1 MNLPDRNISGL
12 VTVADFLGT
21 QHEAVAA
28 AINQARIPHQFE
40 FHVYQGS
47 FRLYVP
53 QEYLEEQEKSVSRS
67 NSQSCLI
74 RLTLTNLPLIL
85 TKNQ

>member
-1 MNLPDRNISGL
+1 M
-12 VTVADFLGT
+12 
-21 QHEAVAA
+21 VAA

-53 QEYLEEQEKSVSRS
+53 QEYLEAAREICQSIEQSIMLDTANPNESPANS
-67 NSQSCLI
+67 N
-74 RLTLTNLPLIL
+74 
-85 TKNQ
+85 

>member
-21 QHEAVAA
+21 QHDAVAA
-28 AINQARIPHQFE
+28 AINQARIPPQFE

-53 QEYLEEQEKSVSRS
+53 QEYLEEHREICQSIEQSIMLDRANTNESSANS
-67 NSQSCLI
+67 N
-74 RLTLTNLPLIL
+74 
-85 TKNQ
+85 

>member
-21 QHEAVAA
+21 QHDAVAA
-28 AINQARIPHQFE
+28 AINQARIPPQFE

-53 QEYLEEQEKSVSRS
+53 QEYLEAAREICQSIEQSIMLDRANTNESSANS
-67 NSQSCLI
+67 N
-74 RLTLTNLPLIL
+74 
-85 TKNQ
+85 

>member
-53 QEYLEEQEKSVSRS
+53 QEYLEAAREICQSIEQSIMLDTANANESPANS
-67 NSQSCLI
+67 N
-74 RLTLTNLPLIL
+74 
-85 TKNQ
+85 

>member
-21 QHEAVAA
+21 QHDAVAA
-28 AINQARIPHQFE
+28 AINQARIPPQFE

-47 FRLYVP
+47 FRLYSDR
-53 QEYLEEQEKSVSRS
+53 K
-67 NSQSCLI
+67 
-74 RLTLTNLPLIL
+74 
-85 TKNQ
+85 

>member
-53 QEYLEEQEKSVSRS
+53 QEYLEAAREICQSIEQSIMLDTANPNESPANS
-67 NSQSCLI
+67 N
-74 RLTLTNLPLIL
+74 
-85 TKNQ
+85 

>member
-21 QHEAVAA
+21 QHDAVAA
-28 AINQARIPHQFE
+28 AINQARIPPQFE

-53 QEYLEEQEKSVSRS
+53 QEYLEAAREICQSFEQSIMLDRANTNESSANS
-67 NSQSCLI
+67 N
-74 RLTLTNLPLIL
+74 
-85 TKNQ
+85 